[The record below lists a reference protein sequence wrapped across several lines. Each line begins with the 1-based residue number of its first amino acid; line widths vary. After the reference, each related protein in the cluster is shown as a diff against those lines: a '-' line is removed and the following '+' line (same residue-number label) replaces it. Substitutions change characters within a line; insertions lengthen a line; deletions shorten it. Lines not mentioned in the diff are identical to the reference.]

1 MVATEAMLR
10 THFRSKE
17 ERRWK
22 RKNRRRMEKQKTREK
37 TKTET
42 KEDLD
47 DLNDMDAMFG
57 NDETEEEA
65 QAKLETIQKLVAA
78 STASSTALKEVW
90 TGRNHR
96 RLPVEIAS
104 PATSTYGFHS
114 VENMLSHEN
123 ASWMTQGTGQEE
135 SVELKVHDESVVS
148 GFKLASPCSVAQSGK
163 KKKKYQIRVEEVLK
177 HGAIGVELIGWN
189 NFGADGRDSN
199 SIDDGQLD
207 YISVSTT
214 ATRFKISVRQVP
226 NHKHADAGVGM
237 FRAVGTPAPG
247 TEDEVFAWAMEIE
260 AQRAK
265 ALEAMMYEYHM

>member
-1 MVATEAMLR
+1 
-10 THFRSKE
+10 
-17 ERRWK
+17 
-22 RKNRRRMEKQKTREK
+22 MEKQKTREK

-65 QAKLETIQKLVAA
+65 QAKLETIQKLAAA
-78 STASSTALKEVW
+78 STTSSTAVKEVW
-90 TGRNHR
+90 TRRNHR

-114 VENMLSHEN
+114 VENMLSSPLEN

-148 GFKLASPCSVAQSGK
+148 GFYLASPCSVAQSGKK

-189 NFGADGRDSN
+189 NFGADG
-199 SIDDGQLD
+199 QLD

-214 ATRFKISVRQVP
+214 ATKFKISVRQVP